1 MRQLQ
6 RSFMSTTTP
15 TGTLRVIVHRGTN
28 EIGGSCIEVA
38 SATTRI
44 ILDCGWPLDGGDE
57 SEPPKVPGLF
67 APGSKPAA
75 VLLSHAHPDHTGF
88 IGKIPAGVPIYA
100 TVDTSKIM
108 LVGGCYAPGVKLPA
122 DRFRKV
128 PVPNGSGPCK
138 PFQIGDLTVTA
149 YPVDHS
155 AYGAVGFLVEHGG
168 RKVFY
173 TGDLRFHGR
182 KRGMSQRIIRELR
195 GKLDLLVT
203 EGTNVG
209 RTQTGMSDEGAVER
223 TAVTLSRSHP
233 SLVTVSFSPQNLD
246 RFVSLF
252 KAAQQAGRTFVCD
265 HYMAAVLHMV
275 NRSSFPRPK
284 ADSDLRVYFQKR
296 RKVIEKFEKHSRAAA
311 ITMDEILA
319 APEKFTMLV
328 RPSMIALDFGGTL
341 PRGSRLLYGMWSG
354 YRAKPEWQ
362 ETERTLASAGCE
374 LIECH
379 ASGHAHGSDL
389 FAFIDKLAPAAI
401 LPVHS
406 VAAAE
411 FKRRFGVKCIT
422 ETIFSIDKGE

>member
-1 MRQLQ
+1 MN
-6 RSFMSTTTP
+6 TTTP
-15 TGTLRVIVHRGTN
+15 TGTLRVTVHRGTN

-57 SEPPKVPGLF
+57 SEPPAVPGLF
-67 APGSKPAA
+67 TPGSKPAA

-88 IGKIPAGVPIYA
+88 IAKVAADIPIYA

-108 LVGGCYAPGVKLPA
+108 FVGSCYARGVQLPA
-122 DRFRKV
+122 ARFCEV

-138 PFQIGDLTVTA
+138 SFQIGDLTVTA

-182 KRGMSQRIIRELR
+182 KLGMSQRIVRELR

-209 RTQTGMSDEGAVER
+209 RTQTGLSNEASVER
-223 TAVTLSRSHP
+223 TAITLSRLHP

-246 RFVSLF
+246 RFVSFF

-265 HYMAAVLHMV
+265 HYMAAVLYML
-275 NRSSFPRPK
+275 NRSSFPRVK
-284 ADSDLRVYFQKR
+284 ADSNLRVYFPKR
-296 RKVIEKFEKHSRAAA
+296 RKVIEKFEKHSRVAA
-311 ITMDEILA
+311 ITLDEILA
-319 APEKFTMLV
+319 APHKFMMLV
-328 RPSMIALDFGGTL
+328 RPSIIAQDF
-341 PRGSRLLYGMWSG
+341 GSRLPEKTLLHYGMWSG
-354 YRAKPEWQ
+354 YRKKADWLKTEAMLAAKHG
-362 ETERTLASAGCE
+362 A
-374 LIECH
+374 IHECH
-379 ASGHAHGSDL
+379 ASGHALENDL
-389 FAFIDKLAPAAI
+389 FGFIAELNPGRI
-401 LPVHS
+401 LPVHTVS
-406 VAAAE
+406 PLA
-411 FKRRFGVKCIT
+411 FHQRFGSDRIGSQPINLV
-422 ETIFSIDKGE
+422 